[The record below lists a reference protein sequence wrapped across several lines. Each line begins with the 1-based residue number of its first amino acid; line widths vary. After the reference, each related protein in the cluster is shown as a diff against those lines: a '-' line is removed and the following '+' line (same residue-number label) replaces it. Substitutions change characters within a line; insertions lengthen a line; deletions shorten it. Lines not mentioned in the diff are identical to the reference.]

1 MNTMTKHTIKNKLEI
16 FNLLK
21 NIQKSRQIISV
32 SFDSLP
38 HHCITLLL
46 DIHHGAKILVFDE
59 TNPKISQKL
68 IENKSHAE
76 FSLKLDNLPIKFKSK
91 LISNNYKPD
100 HLYAHFPEEMY
111 YPQNRNS
118 FRYKTEFL
126 NGANASI
133 QLKPGK
139 QLDCTLVN
147 ISVHGLCLRFAHKDA
162 PLFLISNLIKDIHI
176 KLPHTNDFTIAAK
189 VQFKRYET
197 SNANMTLGLHIH
209 EQHPS
214 IEKTIQQFIFSA

>member
-1 MNTMTKHTIKNKLEI
+1 MNANTKHTIKKKLEI

-21 NIQKSRQIISV
+21 NIQKSRQNISV
-32 SFDSLP
+32 SFESLP
-38 HHCITLLL
+38 NHCITLLL

-68 IENKSHAE
+68 LENKSHAE

-91 LISNNYKPD
+91 LISNKYKPE
-100 HLYAHFPEEMY
+100 HLYAYFPEEVY

-118 FRYKTEFL
+118 FRYSTEYL

-133 QLKPGK
+133 NLSPNK
-139 QLDCTLVN
+139 QLSCTLVN
-147 ISVHGLCLRFAHKDA
+147 ISVHGLCLRFANKDA
-162 PLFLISNLIKDIHI
+162 PLYQVSHLIKDIHI
-176 KLPHTNDFTIAAK
+176 QLPHTGDFTITAK

-197 SNANMTLGLHIH
+197 SNAKMTLGLHIH
-209 EQHPS
+209 DQQPR
-214 IEKTIQQFIFSA
+214 IEKAIQQFIFSA